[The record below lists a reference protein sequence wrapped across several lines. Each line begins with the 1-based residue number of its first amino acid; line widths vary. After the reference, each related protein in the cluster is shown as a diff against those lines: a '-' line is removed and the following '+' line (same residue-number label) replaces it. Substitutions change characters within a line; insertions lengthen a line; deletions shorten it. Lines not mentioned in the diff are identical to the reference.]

1 MTRSHTYKKYK
12 PSGVAWLGDVP
23 AHWAAQRGKFLFSYQ
38 KQVNDG
44 LMVDDRL
51 ALTLNGVIERDI
63 EEDAGLQPTDFESYQ
78 IFKSDDLV
86 FKLIDLENLQT
97 SRVGYVPKTGI
108 MSPAYIR
115 LSSRGE
121 SATKFFYYFY
131 YSLWLRHIFKI
142 LGGQGVRSSLNASEL
157 LDVVLPLPP
166 IEEQEAIAAYL
177 DEETARIDE
186 IIERKQRQIGLL
198 EDKRRALI
206 THAVT
211 RGLNPKAKMKD
222 SGVPW
227 LGRIPAH
234 WEVKRLRFLVEMNP
248 RKSEVQHYDALT
260 EVQFLPMALVSADG
274 GLDLSDIQFF
284 EDVYSGFTYF
294 RRGDVIVAKI
304 TPCFENGKGAYL
316 GDMSCDVGFGSTE
329 FHVARPTS
337 IDGRYLSQIFATG
350 AFRELGKAEM
360 SGAVGQ
366 QRVSEEF
373 FKNFEIG
380 IPSLSEQVQNTQHII
395 TETTRIDEL
404 KAKIEV
410 SLNLLAEHRAALIT
424 AAVTGQI
431 KVA

>member
-38 KQVNDG
+38 KQVNVG

-166 IEEQEAIAAYL
+166 LEEQEAIAAYL
-177 DEETARIDE
+177 DDETARIDE

-222 SGVPW
+222 SG
-227 LGRIPAH
+227 
-234 WEVKRLRFLVEMNP
+234 
-248 RKSEVQHYDALT
+248 
-260 EVQFLPMALVSADG
+260 
-274 GLDLSDIQFF
+274 
-284 EDVYSGFTYF
+284 
-294 RRGDVIVAKI
+294 
-304 TPCFENGKGAYL
+304 CFVL
-316 GDMSCDVGFGSTE
+316 GDIPRHWKVMPIWS
-329 FHVARPTS
+329 
-337 IDGRYLSQIFATG
+337 L
-350 AFRELGKAEM
+350 
-360 SGAVGQ
+360 
-366 QRVSEEF
+366 
-373 FKNFEIG
+373 FEIG
-380 IPSLSEQVQNTQHII
+380 RGRVISSTEISENNGEYPVYSSQTKDEGVLGYIETFDFHGDYLTWTTDGAQAGTVFRREGKFNCTNVCGTLRLKQPALADFRFLQFIIGTISKFYVRYDINPKLMNDVMAGIRVSVPPLNEQTAIAEYLDEHTAWINSLIYQINESLDLLSE
-395 TETTRIDEL
+395 R
-404 KAKIEV
+404 
-410 SLNLLAEHRAALIT
+410 RAALIT